1 MHLMEP
7 RREDS
12 GAPAVSGSSERSEL
26 SRKLQL
32 TTIALGCPTSKELC
46 ARFAAVNPNT
56 AFTAQN
62 AYKWLR
68 GKATP
73 RLASVYD
80 DWARVLGDEFTGA
93 FVAASSFE
101 EFAEHVRLRHR
112 VPEAAIAK
120 LSAPPPAEPVS
131 GNGAD
136 DQAGSL
142 VPLVWQSSHVLCG
155 RYLAISF
162 AWSRGEAGRLILGS
176 MDITP
181 SQDGPPEAR
190 YTEFLF
196 GQRVPMVGQI
206 SGDGRAAQSVLQC
219 TFSRRLYFL
228 ALQVPSPPANIVG
241 GILAGCALHD
251 PNTRA
256 ITGRMVLVRDRSGL
270 ATPQHT
276 VDYLDA
282 TVEALEVEIANLGY
296 VPSRERTRAT
306 EVLLD
311 LLRQP
316 PKSPEL
322 YEIDPETVALLGLS
336 FDRLKVGPAG
346 AFAEI
351 S

>member
-1 MHLMEP
+1 MES
-7 RREDS
+7 RDERS
-12 GAPAVSGSSERSEL
+12 GGSAVSGSTDRSEL

-46 ARFAAVNPNT
+46 ARFAAINPNT

-62 AYKWLR
+62 AYKWVR

-73 RLASVYD
+73 RLSSVYE
-80 DWARVLGDEFTGA
+80 DWARVLGDDFTGA
-93 FVAASSFE
+93 FVAASTFE
-101 EFAEHVRLRHR
+101 EFARHVQQHHQ
-112 VPEAAIAK
+112 VPEAALAR
-120 LSAPPPAEPVS
+120 LAGLPAGEAAADEP
-131 GNGAD
+131 NGA
-136 DQAGSL
+136 L

-155 RYLAISF
+155 RYLAVSF

-181 SQDGPPEAR
+181 AQDGPPEAR

-196 GQRVPMVGQI
+196 GQRVPMVGQV

-256 ITGRMVLVRDRSGL
+256 ITGRMVLVRDRSG
-270 ATPQHT
+270 AAEAQHA

-282 TVEALEVEIANLGY
+282 TVEALDVEMGHLGY
-296 VPSRERTRAT
+296 APSPRRTAAT
-306 EVLLD
+306 GALLD

-316 PKSPEL
+316 RKTTEL
-322 YEIDPETVALLGLS
+322 YEIDPEAVSQLGLT
-336 FDRLKVGPAG
+336 FDRLKVSQAAPL
-346 AFAEI
+346 AEI

>member
-1 MHLMEP
+1 MQPMEP
-7 RREDS
+7 RRDDTGG
-12 GAPAVSGSSERSEL
+12 GALSGSTERSEL

-62 AYKWLR
+62 AYKWMR

-73 RLASVYD
+73 RLSSVYE
-80 DWARVLGDEFTGA
+80 DWARVLGDDFTGA

-101 EFAEHVRLRHR
+101 EFARHVQLRHR
-112 VPEAAIAK
+112 VPEAALAK
-120 LSAPPPAEPVS
+120 LSTAPADVGS
-131 GNGAD
+131 SAGTD

-142 VPLVWQSSHVLCG
+142 VPLVWQSSNVLCG

-162 AWSRGEAGRLILGS
+162 AWSRGEAGRLILGI

-181 SQDGPPEAR
+181 SPEGVPEVR
-190 YTEFLF
+190 YTESLF
-196 GQRVPMVGQI
+196 GQRVAMTGQV

-256 ITGRMVLVRDRSGL
+256 ITGRMVLVRDRSG
-270 ATPQHT
+270 AVEPQHA
-276 VDYLDA
+276 VDYRDA
-282 TVEALEVEIANLGY
+282 TVQALEVEIGNLGY
-296 VPSRERTRAT
+296 VASPQRTRAT
-306 EVLLD
+306 ELLLD

-316 PKSPEL
+316 PRTPEL
-322 YEIDPETVALLGLS
+322 YEIDPEAVALLGLT
-336 FDRLKVGPAG
+336 FDRLNVGRHG

>member
-1 MHLMEP
+1 MEP
-7 RREDS
+7 RSDDIGGGAYS
-12 GAPAVSGSSERSEL
+12 GGAERSEL

-62 AYKWLR
+62 AYKWMR

-80 DWARVLGDEFTGA
+80 DWARVLGADFTGA

-101 EFAEHVRLRHR
+101 EFAAHVQRCHR
-112 VPEAAIAK
+112 VPEAALAK
-120 LSAPPPAEPVS
+120 LATPPAVDPA
-131 GNGAD
+131 GAD
-136 DQAGSL
+136 DQVGAL

-155 RYLAISF
+155 RYLAVSF

-176 MDITP
+176 MDISP
-181 SQDGPPEAR
+181 SQDGALEAR
-190 YTEFLF
+190 YNEYLF
-196 GQRVPMVGQI
+196 GKRVAMTGLV

-219 TFSRRLYFL
+219 TYSRRLYFL

-256 ITGRMVLVRDRSGL
+256 ITGRMVLVRDRS
-270 ATPQHT
+270 ASSEPQHA
-276 VDYLDA
+276 VDYVDA
-282 TVEALEVEIANLGY
+282 TVEALEAEIATLGY
-296 VPSRERTRAT
+296 LPSPQRTRAT

-311 LLRQP
+311 LLRLP
-316 PKSPEL
+316 SKSPEL
-322 YEIDPETVALLGLS
+322 YEVDPETVALLGLA
-336 FDRLKVGPAG
+336 FDRLKVSQGD